1 MSSSST
7 QYQLEMRNYTCPEC
21 NIMLRVLSSPSAS
34 PPYCPLCNI
43 VSSFTYSTPFEVG
56 PSDFEDDEESLF
68 LDSMESLPTVE
79 ISSSMLSCASS
90 DDSNLPCAICREDFV
105 VGESARKLPC
115 NHLYHNDC
123 IIPWLTSHNS
133 CPLCRFELPVAFSG
147 DDSGL
152 TMWFDAL
159 TLEDDCVLREDTV
172 VTLALYQSL
181 DG

>member
-43 VSSFTYSTPFEVG
+43 LVLVTSKTTRNLYFSIPWNLFRPLRSHLQCCLALPQTILIYHAPF
-56 PSDFEDDEESLF
+56 
-68 LDSMESLPTVE
+68 VE
-79 ISSSMLSCASS
+79 KISWLE
-90 DDSNLPCAICREDFV
+90 NLLGNCHATI
-105 VGESARKLPC
+105 
-115 NHLYHNDC
+115 YTIMIC

-159 TLEDDCVLREDTV
+159 TLEDDLR
-172 VTLALYQSL
+172 LAGRYGSHSRFVPKFRRLKL
-181 DG
+181 